1 MRTTLVLKMIRTV
14 QKLMMTVMV
23 TTTMMMRMQESRVEE
38 EFPGQFRS

>member
-23 TTTMMMRMQESRVEE
+23 TTMMMRMQESRVEE